1 MISSDYAANAEAS
14 PLVALRSR
22 TGAAL
27 IAATVLAS
35 GVASYD
41 ANVIKVAVPAIGRS
55 LGAGV
60 TALQWTLTS
69 YLITVAALLLLSGAL
84 ADRFGR
90 RRMLTIG
97 LVVMLVSS
105 VLCAVVP
112 SVGVLGVIVIA
123 VVPVLIGASGG
134 RSFGR
139 ALAHG
144 YQPAMVVMGG
154 LCAAAALI
162 TVLLVTDRRA
172 AAPRIAPRAPEAGC
186 ASPVPAPATTS

>member
-14 PLVALRSR
+14 PLVALRSK

-105 VLCAVVP
+105 VFCAVAP
-112 SVGVLGVIVIA
+112 SVGALIA
-123 VVPVLIGASGG
+123 ARAAQGAG
-134 RSFGR
+134 
-139 ALAHG
+139 AA
-144 YQPAMVVMGG
+144 

-162 TVLLVTDRRA
+162 AGLLVTDRRA
-172 AAPRIAPRAPEAGC
+172 AAPRIAPRAPDAGC
-186 ASPVPAPATTS
+186 ASPAPAPATTS